1 MTEGPVG
8 EYLGQRAIRVRLRR
22 EDGASLR
29 LFSFGPRDARAP
41 ALLILDGIGCN
52 GWAFE
57 RSLPQLSE
65 RRRVVLMHYR
75 GTGQSPDPPRPWRL
89 SMPVLA
95 DDAAAACE
103 HLGLSSVVA
112 VGFSMGFP
120 VALEL
125 YRRHRHLVA
134 GLVSLAGPSGR
145 VLANFQG
152 TQAFGRLLP
161 LALATTRIAH
171 DLTTKIWRKVLP
183 SPLSRAIGLRSG
195 QVNADRIEAA
205 DLELYMRGIAAMN
218 PELFVAML
226 DEAHR
231 HSAADVLPSIAVP
244 SLVVAGARD
253 NFIPLSTMRTLAFA
267 IPRVQWKVYPD
278 ATHALP
284 AEYPLEIARELLE
297 FVDGSVAPF
306 LAARGQHPPVQ
317 ASPASVPAQASPAS
331 GPAQASPALTSTAQA
346 SAAAPAALS
355 RSAQ

>member
-1 MTEGPVG
+1 MVPTTSAAATNEPGRVLAGRPGGPAMSPLEAPRDEGTV
-8 EYLGQRAIRVRLRR
+8 VRLRR
-22 EDGASLR
+22 DDGASLR
-29 LFSFGPRDARAP
+29 LFCHGPRDAPGP
-41 ALLILDGIGCN
+41 AILILDGIGCA

-57 RSLPQLSE
+57 RSLPTLSE
-65 RRRVVLMHYR
+65 HHRVVLMHYR
-75 GTGQSPDPPRPWRL
+75 GHGKSPDPPRPWRL
-89 SMPVLA
+89 SIPVLA

-103 HLGLSSVVA
+103 HLGLRSVVA

-134 GLVSLAGPSGR
+134 GLLSLAGPSGR
-145 VLANFQG
+145 VLTSFQG

-161 LALATTRIAH
+161 LAVATTRIAH
-171 DLTTKIWRKVLP
+171 DLTTRVWRKLLP
-183 SPLSRAIGLRSG
+183 SQLSREISLRSG

-218 PELFVAML
+218 PELFVTLL

-244 SLVVAGARD
+244 TLVVAGARD
-253 NFIPLSTMRTLAFA
+253 SFVPLATMRALAFA

-284 AEYPLEIARELLE
+284 AEYPLEIAREILD
-297 FVDGSVAPF
+297 FVATTVAP
-306 LAARGQHPPVQ
+306 
-317 ASPASVPAQASPAS
+317 AQ
-331 GPAQASPALTSTAQA
+331 T
-346 SAAAPAALS
+346 SAA
-355 RSAQ
+355 

>member
-1 MTEGPVG
+1 MDAMTEAFG
-8 EYLGQRAIRVRLRR
+8 EHMGQAALPVRLRR
-22 EDGASLR
+22 DDGASLR
-29 LFSFGPRDARAP
+29 LFSFGPRDAPAP
-41 ALLILDGIGCN
+41 AILILDGIGCA

-57 RSLPQLSE
+57 RSMPLLSE

-75 GTGQSPDPPRPWRL
+75 GHGQSPDPPRPWRL
-89 SMPVLA
+89 SIPVLA

-103 HLGLSSVVA
+103 HLGLRSVVA

-145 VLANFQG
+145 VLTSFQG

-161 LALATTRIAH
+161 LVRATTRIAH
-171 DLTTKIWRKVLP
+171 DLTTRVWRKLLP
-183 SPLSRAIGLRSG
+183 SQLSREIGLRSG

-218 PELFVAML
+218 PELFLALL

-231 HSAADVLPSIAVP
+231 HSAADVLPTIAVP
-244 SLVVAGARD
+244 ALVVAGARD
-253 NFIPLSTMRTLAFA
+253 SFVPLATMRALAFA

-284 AEYPLEIARELLE
+284 AEYPLEIATEILD
-297 FVDGSVAPF
+297 FVDESVAPF
-306 LAARGQHPPVQ
+306 LGARPG
-317 ASPASVPAQASPAS
+317 
-331 GPAQASPALTSTAQA
+331 
-346 SAAAPAALS
+346 
-355 RSAQ
+355 

>member
-1 MTEGPVG
+1 MDAMTEAFG
-8 EYLGQRAIRVRLRR
+8 EHMGQAALPVRLRR
-22 EDGASLR
+22 DDGASLR
-29 LFSFGPRDARAP
+29 LFSFGPRDAPAP
-41 ALLILDGIGCN
+41 AILILDGIGCA

-57 RSLPQLSE
+57 RSMPLLSG
-65 RRRVVLMHYR
+65 RRRGELMDYR
-75 GTGQSPDPPRPWRL
+75 GHGQAAHPPRPWRL
-89 SMPVLA
+89 SIPVLA

-103 HLGLSSVVA
+103 HLGLRSVVA

-145 VLANFQG
+145 VLTSFQG

-161 LALATTRIAH
+161 LVRATTRIAH
-171 DLTTKIWRKVLP
+171 DLTTRVWRKLLP
-183 SPLSRAIGLRSG
+183 SQLSREIGLRSG

-218 PELFVAML
+218 PELFLALL

-231 HSAADVLPSIAVP
+231 HSAADVLPTIAVP
-244 SLVVAGARD
+244 ALVVAGARD
-253 NFIPLSTMRTLAFA
+253 SFVPLATMRALAFA

-284 AEYPLEIARELLE
+284 AEYPLEIATEILD
-297 FVDGSVAPF
+297 FVDESVAPF
-306 LAARGQHPPVQ
+306 LGARPG
-317 ASPASVPAQASPAS
+317 
-331 GPAQASPALTSTAQA
+331 
-346 SAAAPAALS
+346 
-355 RSAQ
+355 

>member
-1 MTEGPVG
+1 MVPTTSAAATNEPGRVLAGRPGGPAMSPLEAPRDEGTV
-8 EYLGQRAIRVRLRR
+8 VRLRR
-22 EDGASLR
+22 DDGASLR
-29 LFSFGPRDARAP
+29 LFCHGPRDAPGP
-41 ALLILDGIGCN
+41 AILILDGIGCA

-57 RSLPQLSE
+57 RSLPMLSE
-65 RRRVVLMHYR
+65 HHRVVLMHYR
-75 GTGQSPDPPRPWRL
+75 GHGKSPDPPRPWRL
-89 SMPVLA
+89 SIPVLA

-103 HLGLSSVVA
+103 HLGLRSVVA

-134 GLVSLAGPSGR
+134 GLLSLAGPSGR
-145 VLANFQG
+145 VLTSFQG

-161 LALATTRIAH
+161 LAVATTRIAH
-171 DLTTKIWRKVLP
+171 DLTTRVWRKLLP
-183 SPLSRAIGLRSG
+183 SQLSREISLRSG

-218 PELFVAML
+218 PELFVTLL

-244 SLVVAGARD
+244 TLVVAGARD
-253 NFIPLSTMRTLAFA
+253 SFVPLATMRALAFA

-284 AEYPLEIARELLE
+284 AEYPLEIAREILD
-297 FVDGSVAPF
+297 FVATTVAP
-306 LAARGQHPPVQ
+306 
-317 ASPASVPAQASPAS
+317 AQ
-331 GPAQASPALTSTAQA
+331 T
-346 SAAAPAALS
+346 SAA
-355 RSAQ
+355 

>member
-1 MTEGPVG
+1 MTAGPVG
-8 EYLGQRAIRVRLRR
+8 EYLGQAAVRTSLRR
-22 EDGASLR
+22 DDGASLR
-29 LFSFGPRDARAP
+29 LFSFGPRDAAGP
-41 ALLILDGIGCN
+41 AILILDGIGCN

-65 RRRVVLMHYR
+65 HRRVVLMHYR
-75 GTGQSPDPPRPWRL
+75 GHGQSPDPPRPWRL
-89 SMPVLA
+89 NIPVLA

-103 HLGLSSVVA
+103 HLGLRSVVA

-145 VLANFQG
+145 VLASFQG

-171 DLTTKIWRKVLP
+171 DLTTRIWRKFLP
-183 SPLSRAIGLRSG
+183 SPLSREIGLRSG

-218 PELFVAML
+218 PELFVTLL

-231 HSAADVLPSIAVP
+231 HSAADVLPTIAVP
-244 SLVVAGARD
+244 ALVVAGARD
-253 NFIPLSTMRTLAFA
+253 SFIPLPTMRTLAFA

-297 FVDGSVAPF
+297 FVDGSVTPF
-306 LAARGQHPPVQ
+306 LAAR
-317 ASPASVPAQASPAS
+317 AR
-331 GPAQASPALTSTAQA
+331 T
-346 SAAAPAALS
+346 SAAAALQNEGS
-355 RSAQ
+355 HIGMDLRQRGQ

>member
-1 MTEGPVG
+1 MVPTTSAAATNEPGPVLAG
-8 EYLGQRAIRVRLRR
+8 RPGGPAMSPLEAPRDEGTVVRLRR
-22 EDGASLR
+22 DDGASLR
-29 LFSFGPRDARAP
+29 LFCHGPRDAPGP
-41 ALLILDGIGCN
+41 AILILDGIGCA

-57 RSLPQLSE
+57 RSLPMLSE
-65 RRRVVLMHYR
+65 HHRVVLMHYR
-75 GTGQSPDPPRPWRL
+75 GHGKSPDPPRPWRL
-89 SMPVLA
+89 SIPVLA

-103 HLGLSSVVA
+103 HLGLRSVVA

-134 GLVSLAGPSGR
+134 GLLSLAGPSGR
-145 VLANFQG
+145 VLTSFQG

-161 LALATTRIAH
+161 LAVATTRIAH
-171 DLTTKIWRKVLP
+171 DLTTRVWRKLLP
-183 SPLSRAIGLRSG
+183 SQLSREISLRSG

-218 PELFVAML
+218 PELFVTLL

-244 SLVVAGARD
+244 TLVVAGARD
-253 NFIPLSTMRTLAFA
+253 SFVPLATMRALAFA

-284 AEYPLEIARELLE
+284 AEYPLEIAREILD
-297 FVDGSVAPF
+297 FVATTVAP
-306 LAARGQHPPVQ
+306 
-317 ASPASVPAQASPAS
+317 AQ
-331 GPAQASPALTSTAQA
+331 T
-346 SAAAPAALS
+346 SAA
-355 RSAQ
+355 

>member
-1 MTEGPVG
+1 MTAGPVG
-8 EYLGQRAIRVRLRR
+8 EYLGQMAVRVRLRR
-22 EDGASLR
+22 DDGASLQ
-29 LFSFGPRDARAP
+29 LFSFGPKDAAGP

-65 RRRVVLMHYR
+65 HRRVVLMHYR
-75 GTGQSPDPPRPWRL
+75 GHGQSPDPPRPWRL
-89 SMPVLA
+89 NIPVLA

-103 HLGLSSVVA
+103 HLGLRSVVA

-145 VLANFQG
+145 VLTSFQG

-161 LALATTRIAH
+161 LVLATTRIAH
-171 DLTTKIWRKVLP
+171 DLTARVWRKFLP
-183 SPLSRAIGLRSG
+183 SQLSREIGLRSG
-195 QVNADRIEAA
+195 QVNAERIEAA

-218 PELFVAML
+218 PELFLALL

-231 HSAADVLPSIAVP
+231 HSAADVLPTIAVP
-244 SLVVAGARD
+244 TLVVAGARD
-253 NFIPLSTMRTLAFA
+253 SFVPLATMRALAFA

-297 FVDGSVAPF
+297 FVDGTVEPS
-306 LAARGQHPPVQ
+306 LAA
-317 ASPASVPAQASPAS
+317 ASRTASE
-331 GPAQASPALTSTAQA
+331 
-346 SAAAPAALS
+346 SAAS
-355 RSAQ
+355 RTASQNQ